1 MDEKWVLT
9 RFFFYLRLD
18 LFEKEKTCCL
28 FLATVYLI
36 LVRMEN
42 FAPFFSFWGGRCSS
56 FWFEQRPV
64 NGLWLLK
71 L

>member
-1 MDEKWVLT
+1 
-9 RFFFYLRLD
+9 
-18 LFEKEKTCCL
+18 L